1 MPQFMEFWSTDS
13 WTEQGQKQTGQQ
25 QNKSLHIQPENIAE
39 TSVDLK
45 KKKNTEEK

>member
-1 MPQFMEFWSTDS
+1 MPQFMEFWNTDS

-25 QNKSLHIQPENIAE
+25 RNKSLHIQPEYIAE

-45 KKKNTEEK
+45 KQNIEEK